1 MDYRANL
8 SSREIQVHL
17 KSTSKLKETPS
28 GDATITRLDK
38 FKVKKRIK
46 LQNGWSPTSTFQS
59 LSITN
64 SHYSG
69 LCFDVECI
77 CCIYNIKDSVKV
89 IVHNFLNLCLYFKSH
104 SGKQSGQ
111 VQCIGNP
118 FN

>member
-46 LQNGWSPTSTFQS
+46 LQNG
-59 LSITN
+59 
-64 SHYSG
+64 
-69 LCFDVECI
+69 
-77 CCIYNIKDSVKV
+77 
-89 IVHNFLNLCLYFKSH
+89 
-104 SGKQSGQ
+104 
-111 VQCIGNP
+111 
-118 FN
+118 